1 MSFEETALKSK
12 NQNSQIL
19 DNGIT
24 DLWLTWGS
32 DSCATTVEC
41 MCILL
46 SRCPPTACFG
56 LWDWV
61 VWVAACKVTVAADSA
76 MFNQSRGPIV
86 MVWAMDFVNTWRR
99 TGISWGRW
107 DMTLVWSAPRWCRQ
121 GQQFCKIKFELR
133 HKLKSNFNHLCIPE
147 ALMQKC
153 NSVKIWN
160 TYASRTCWETKRPPC
175 SNSSECC
182 YLRSRASLKQRKCQ
196 RESEGRERDSL
207 WCLCPEKFCT
217 RAF

>member
-1 MSFEETALKSK
+1 
-12 NQNSQIL
+12 
-19 DNGIT
+19 
-24 DLWLTWGS
+24 
-32 DSCATTVEC
+32 

-121 GQQFCKIKFELR
+121 GQQFCKTKFELK
-133 HKLKSNFNHLCIPE
+133 HKLKYYFNHLCIYLEPSC
-147 ALMQKC
+147 K
-153 NSVKIWN
+153 SVIVSRFETHMLAELVEKPRGLLAVTAVN
-160 TYASRTCWETKRPPC
+160 VATYVVEPH
-175 SNSSECC
+175 
-182 YLRSRASLKQRKCQ
+182 
-196 RESEGRERDSL
+196 
-207 WCLCPEKFCT
+207 
-217 RAF
+217 